1 MQNTINDIQ
10 TTEVAQSTAMT
21 AIPLSISDKRYTKCY
36 SVQHNITVTTP
47 SAGTLAMWMD

>member
-21 AIPLSISDKRYTKCY
+21 ALALSSNGKSYTKCY